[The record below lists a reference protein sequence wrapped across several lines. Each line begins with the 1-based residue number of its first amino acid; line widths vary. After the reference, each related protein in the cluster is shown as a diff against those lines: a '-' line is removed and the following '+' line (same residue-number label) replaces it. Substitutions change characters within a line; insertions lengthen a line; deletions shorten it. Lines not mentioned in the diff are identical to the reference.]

1 MSYHSIAEAASLPE
15 ALDDQL
21 EKRNSALV
29 PLDDVKVEITVEVGL
44 ALRILDGEGEE
55 ENSVVGVAGSR
66 ALISSI
72 QAHNK
77 R

>member
-1 MSYHSIAEAASLPE
+1 MPE